1 MGWRSRWCR
10 TLADPLRAF
19 VFCCQWIEN
28 MAVFIFIF
36 FEVVHFKVSD
46 RRSLQR
52 RAEENCSRVLG
63 IFMSETMMACSKA
76 VEEVWSDTNISWKQS
91 QQDFQREMW
100 EKKGLKDDPKV
111 FDLSSCKAGSA
122 IIWDRESYSEE
133 VDKGSKSGRNQEFN
147 FEWVQMSLRIQFLYL
162 GDLSDLSTSLSRKIQ
177 FYGTWGGLGIGWWEP
192 EAQ

>member
-1 MGWRSRWCR
+1 
-10 TLADPLRAF
+10 
-19 VFCCQWIEN
+19 
-28 MAVFIFIF
+28 
-36 FEVVHFKVSD
+36 
-46 RRSLQR
+46 
-52 RAEENCSRVLG
+52 
-63 IFMSETMMACSKA
+63 MACSKV

-177 FYGTWGGLGIGWWEP
+177 FFGTWGGLGIGWWEP